1 VRRRRAPCAAQ
12 GARLLEGYPMIAE
25 ALAGCDGYT
34 GLVPAY
40 KRAGF
45 SVVAHPSRS
54 MRVMQKA
61 L

>member
-1 VRRRRAPCAAQ
+1 
-12 GARLLEGYPMIAE
+12 MIAE